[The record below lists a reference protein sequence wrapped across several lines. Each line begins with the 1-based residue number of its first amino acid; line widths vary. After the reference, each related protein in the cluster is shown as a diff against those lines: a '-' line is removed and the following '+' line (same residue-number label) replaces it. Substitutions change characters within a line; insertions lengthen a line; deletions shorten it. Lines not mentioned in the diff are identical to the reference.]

1 MSLGDRLHVDPGS
14 QSSTGGEADQ
24 GTSRLGRNLA
34 FSWAGQLVFMVAGF
48 VLPRSVDGH
57 LGQAGLGVWDFGWSI
72 VNYFGLA
79 QLGINSSVNPYVAR
93 YRAEGD
99 RRALNRVVCSV
110 LAVQVGIATLVLLL
124 AGLAAWAV
132 PWLIKSELETLV
144 GEARWVVLLLGSS
157 IALSI
162 AMNPLGS
169 VITGSH
175 RWDLHALIESG
186 SYALTVTMMLTSLK
200 LGGGLRD
207 MALLYLCG
215 MAMAEACRA
224 WVAHRVCRDLDLGL
238 RHVRLSEARRMF
250 AFGGKVFV
258 GAIAGRLQYQTTSV
272 LIAGILG
279 PALLAQ
285 YSRPVAL
292 VLIVGTFLAKLS
304 HMLTPIASQMQAQG
318 GQEQIRGLLVSATQ
332 YSAAL
337 ALPPLLFLA
346 VMGGP
351 LLQLWMGPHYAG
363 AAPVL
368 AVLALG
374 HLVPY
379 ANRPMSNILIGVDAY
394 GRAAMASVVAA
405 LGSVTIGWFL
415 LGHLGAG
422 LVGAAL
428 AVGVP
433 MSLAALYVPSHGC
446 RKLGLSLPRYLLDS
460 WTRPLLAVL
469 PFALCLGALR
479 LLLPPTLG
487 LVLAVVIGGG
497 VLGLAYW
504 CWVLPVGVKSWV
516 ERRVLWWTRTESLVS
531 R

>member
-1 MSLGDRLHVDPGS
+1 MDPGAQ
-14 QSSTGGEADQ
+14 QSIPAGAADP

-34 FSWAGQLVFMVAGF
+34 ISWAGQLVFMVAGF

-57 LGQAGLGVWDFGWSI
+57 LGQVGLGVWDFGWSI
-72 VNYFGLA
+72 VHYFGLA

-93 YRAEGD
+93 HRAANDPG
-99 RRALNRVVCSV
+99 ALNRVVCSV
-110 LAVQVGIATLVLLL
+110 LAVQVGIAALVLVL

-132 PWLIKSELETLV
+132 PWLIKSELSTLI
-144 GEARWVVLLLGSS
+144 GEARWVVFLLGSA

-169 VITGSH
+169 VITGCH

-186 SYALTVTMMLTSLK
+186 SYAVTVVLMLTALQ
-200 LGGGLRD
+200 LGGGLRE

-215 MAMAEACRA
+215 MTAAEACRA
-224 WVAHRVCRDLDLGL
+224 WVAHRVCPDLALGP

-258 GAIAGRLQYQTTSV
+258 GAVAGRLQYQTTSL

-285 YSRPVAL
+285 YSRPMAL
-292 VLIVGTFLAKLS
+292 VLLVGTFLAKLS
-304 HMLTPIASQMQAQG
+304 HMLTPIASQMQVRG
-318 GQEQIRGLLVSATQ
+318 GQAEIRGLLVKATQ

-351 LLQLWMGPHYAG
+351 LLHVWMGPDYAG

-368 AVLALG
+368 ALLAFG
-374 HLVPY
+374 HLVPF

-394 GRAAMASVVAA
+394 GRAALASVLAA
-405 LGSVTIGWFL
+405 AGSVAMGFL
-415 LGHLGAG
+415 LLERLGAG
-422 LVGAAL
+422 LLGAAL
-428 AVGVP
+428 AVSLP
-433 MSLAALYVPSHGC
+433 MTLAAVYVPSHGC
-446 RKLGLSLPRYLLDS
+446 RRLGLSLPRYLVDS
-460 WTRPLLAVL
+460 WSRPLLAVL
-469 PFALCLGALR
+469 PFAVCLVALR
-479 LLLPPTLG
+479 LLLPPVLG
-487 LVLAVVIGGG
+487 VVLGVVVGGG
-497 VLGLAYW
+497 VLGLVYW
-504 CWVLPVGVKSWV
+504 CWVLPAGLKSWV
-516 ERRVLWWTRTESLVS
+516 ERRVPGWTRTEQLVS